1 MGMLNGKLA
10 IVTGG
15 GSGIGKAIVRAFAD
29 EGCKVAIASRNAER
43 LRAAADELGK
53 IGPEIVPIPTDVT
66 DEAQVKA
73 LFDHTMKRFSRL
85 DILVNNSGTF
95 EEGRVDEL
103 SLAVWRKVMD
113 TNLTGAFLC
122 TREAFSIMKDTGGGR
137 IINIGSIS
145 AQMPREHSAAYS
157 TSKFALTGL
166 TKSTAIDGRKFAI
179 TCSILHPGNT
189 AVERP
194 AEDRSAV
201 GIDQGPEAMIPTDGM
216 ARTVLLMATLP
227 PEANMFEAIVLPVNQ
242 PYLGRG

>member
-15 GSGIGKAIVRAFAD
+15 GSGIGKAIVRAFAG
-29 EGCKVAIASRNAER
+29 EGCKVVIAARNGER
-43 LRAAADELGK
+43 LWAAADELGK
-53 IGPEIVPIPTDVT
+53 IGPEIIPIPTDVT
-66 DEAQVKA
+66 DEVQVKA
-73 LFDHTMKRFSRL
+73 LFDHTMKRFSQL

-95 EEGRVDEL
+95 EGGRVDEL
-103 SLAVWRKVMD
+103 SLAVWRKVID

-122 TREAFSIMKDTGGGR
+122 TREAFRNMKDTGGGR

-145 AQMPREHSAAYS
+145 AQMPRAHSSAYS

-189 AVERP
+189 AVERH
-194 AEDRSAV
+194 AGGRSAV
-201 GIDQGPEAMIPTDGM
+201 GIDQDLEPMTSTDGM

-227 PEANMFEAIVLPVNQ
+227 PGANMFEAIVLPVEQ